1 MSVIP
6 GSGLLS
12 LINGFVDR
20 AIGADGLEPRVRDKL
35 LRQQLGSVSR
45 MTPAVLAASLVV
57 SGVFLMLT
65 WQTSRFWPILIACSI
80 IVLIGL
86 HGSYLAF
93 VHPQENADGPPRKA
107 VMRTITYALL
117 LGTLWGLVLNVLPV
131 EQNPAIRGAATIG
144 AGGLLCISMMALVVY
159 PQALA
164 AFSIPL
170 IVGALGSVLGL
181 DATPDV
187 WVHGAMLTTF
197 TFVMVIISL
206 NHAAGFVAHR
216 GSETQLKE
224 KGEIIGLLLR
234 EFEQST
240 SDWIWGF
247 DADGAINRMSAG
259 FTMATGVTENALL
272 GADFVHFLR
281 CITPPNDPLVAH
293 LERDVE
299 SRQTF
304 QDIELRV
311 MADGRECWWSLTG
324 KPAFDETGNY
334 LGYIGTG
341 SEVTERKLAERR
353 ITMLAHHDPMTG
365 LLNRTKFTE
374 QLNSCVARLERYGT
388 PFSVMFLDLD
398 QFKSVNDS
406 RGHMAGDRLLTQ
418 VARRIQG
425 QVRETDLVAR
435 LGGDEFAIILPND
448 CNVESIGNLASRLI
462 EVIKQGYVID
472 DDQIN
477 IGVSI
482 GIAMAPMNGTRPDQI
497 LRNADLALYRAK
509 ADGRSVYRFFE
520 SQMDSEARERRLLE
534 VELRDAISNNELVL
548 YYQPLVSAED
558 ARPTGFEALVRWN
571 HPIRGLVAPAEFIPI
586 AEQSNLIVDIGDW
599 TILQA
604 CLAAANW
611 PDHLTVAVNLSAK
624 HFRRSD
630 IAMVVKRA
638 LAVSGL
644 AAHRLEIEITE
655 GLLMENPEEV
665 VEKLGEIRALGV
677 TVAMD
682 DFGTG
687 YSSLSYLLKFPFD
700 KIKIDRSFVEASSDD
715 EVARDILKAIASLG
729 KTLKLKITAEGV
741 ETQAQ
746 AEFLSEI
753 ACHQLQGFYFARPL
767 DHIDLPHYLLTH
779 VLPQGPALKAE
790 AEAKLTALAND
801 QRHVG

>member
-1 MSVIP
+1 MLAFMSVLP
-6 GSGLLS
+6 GSGLFS

-20 AIGADGLEPRVRDKL
+20 AIGADGLTPHVRDKL
-35 LRQQLGSVSR
+35 LRQQLGSVTH
-45 MTPAVLAASLVV
+45 MAPAMLAASLVV
-57 SGVFLMLT
+57 SGVFLVLT
-65 WQTSRFWPILIACSI
+65 WQTTRFLPILCALIVIAF
-80 IVLIGL
+80 VGV
-86 HGSYLAF
+86 HNTYLA
-93 VHPQENADGPPRKA
+93 VWHRPEKPDERTRGA
-107 VMRTITYALL
+107 VIRTITYSLV
-117 LGTLWGLVLNVLPV
+117 LGVLWGFVLNVLPV
-131 EQNPAIRGAATIG
+131 DQSPTLHGAATIG
-144 AGGLLCISMMALVVY
+144 AGGLLCISMMALVNY

-170 IVGALGSVLGL
+170 IVGALGTVFGLGSGFNI
-181 DATPDV
+181 
-187 WVHGAMLTTF
+187 WVHATLLMGF
-197 TFVMVIISL
+197 TLIMVIITL
-206 NHAAGFVAHR
+206 HHAAAFVAHR
-216 GSETQLKE
+216 ASETLVKE
-224 KGEIIGLLLR
+224 KREIIGLLLG

-247 DADGAINRMSAG
+247 DADGAINRISEG
-259 FTMATGVTENALL
+259 FTVATGVSEDSLI

-281 CITPPNDPLVAH
+281 CITPPNDPLMLHV
-293 LERDVE
+293 ERDVLE
-299 SRQTF
+299 RQTF

-311 MADGRECWWSLTG
+311 IADGRECWWSLTG
-324 KPAFDETGNY
+324 KPAFDDAGNY

-341 SEVTERKLAERR
+341 SDVTARKVSERR

-365 LLNRTKFTE
+365 LINRTKFTE

-398 QFKSVNDS
+398 EFKSVNDS
-406 RGHMAGDRLLTQ
+406 RGHMAGDRLLTL

-425 QVRETDLVAR
+425 MVRETDLAAR
-435 LGGDEFAIILPND
+435 LGGDEFAIVLTNE
-448 CNVESIGNLASRLI
+448 CNVDSVSGLARRLI
-462 EVIKQGYVID
+462 EEIKRPYTID
-472 DDQIN
+472 GDHVT

-509 ADGRSVYRFFE
+509 ADGRSVFRLFE

-534 VELRDAISNNELVL
+534 VELRDAIKNNELVL

-558 ARPTGFEALVRWN
+558 ERPTGFEALIRWN
-571 HPIRGLVAPAEFIPI
+571 HPIRGLVPPAEFIPI

-599 TILQA
+599 TIEQA
-604 CLAAANW
+604 CTTATNW
-611 PDHLTVAVNLSAK
+611 PEHLTVSVNLSAK

-644 AAHRLEIEITE
+644 AAQRLEIEITE
-655 GLLMENPEEV
+655 GLLMENPDEV
-665 VEKLGEIRALGV
+665 VEKLGEVRALGV
-677 TVAMD
+677 TIAMD

-700 KIKIDRSFVEASSDD
+700 KIKIDRSFVEASSRD

-741 ETQAQ
+741 ETREQAD
-746 AEFLSEI
+746 FLAEI
-753 ACHQLQGFYFARPL
+753 ACHQLQGFYFSRPL
-767 DHIDLPHYLLTH
+767 DHIDLPHYMLTH
-779 VLPQGPALKAE
+779 VLSRAPVVKAE
-790 AEAKLTALAND
+790 AQARLTALA
-801 QRHVG
+801 G

>member
-1 MSVIP
+1 MFAPMSVIP
-6 GSGLLS
+6 GLGLIT

-20 AIGADGLEPRVRDKL
+20 AIGADGLSPHVRDKL
-35 LRQQLGSVSR
+35 LRQQLGSVMR
-45 MTPAVLAASLVV
+45 MTPFMLAASLVV
-57 SGVFLMLT
+57 SVVFLVLT
-65 WQTSRFWPILIACSI
+65 WQTTRFWPILAATG
-80 IVLIGL
+80 VMTLIGL
-86 HGSYLAF
+86 HSTYLAF
-93 VHPQENADGPPRKA
+93 LHHAEENASGRPQKS
-107 VMRTITYALL
+107 VIRTITYAVV
-117 LGTLWGLVLNVLPV
+117 LGCLWGFVLSVLPV
-131 EQNPAIRGAATIG
+131 DQDPTIRGAAALG
-144 AGGLLCISMMALVVY
+144 AGGLLCVSMMALINY

-170 IVGALGSVLGL
+170 IVGVLGMVL
-181 DATPDV
+181 GQSGTDI
-187 WVHGAMLTTF
+187 WIHGTLLMAF
-197 TFVMVIISL
+197 TFIMVVITL
-206 NHAAGFVAHR
+206 NHAAAFVAHR
-216 GSETQLKE
+216 ASETLVKE
-224 KGEIIGLLLR
+224 KREIIGLLLR

-259 FTMATGVTENALL
+259 FTSATGVPEEALL

-281 CITPPNDPLVAH
+281 CITPPGDPLMAH
-293 LERDVE
+293 LEHDVQE
-299 SRQTF
+299 RQTF
-304 QDIELRV
+304 QDIALRV
-311 MADGRECWWSLTG
+311 TADGRECWWNLTG
-324 KPAFDETGNY
+324 KPAFDESGKY

-341 SEVTERKLAERR
+341 SDITERKVAERR

-374 QLNSCVARLERYGT
+374 QLNSCVARLERYCT
-388 PFSVMFLDLD
+388 PFSLMFLDLD

-406 RGHMAGDRLLTQ
+406 RGHMVGDKLLTQ
-418 VARRIQG
+418 VSRRIQNL
-425 QVRETDLVAR
+425 VRETDLVAR
-435 LGGDEFAIILPND
+435 LGGDEFAVILPND
-448 CNVESIGNLASRLI
+448 CNVESVSVLAGRLI
-462 EVIKQGYVID
+462 EEIKEPYLID
-472 DDQIN
+472 DDQIH

-509 ADGRSVYRFFE
+509 ADGRSVFRFFE

-534 VELRDAISNNELVL
+534 VELRDAIQNNELVL
-548 YYQPLVSAED
+548 YYQPLVSAID
-558 ARPTGFEALVRWN
+558 SSPTGFEALIRWN
-571 HPIRGLVAPAEFIPI
+571 HPIRGLVAPAEFIPV

-599 TILQA
+599 TIVQA
-604 CLAAANW
+604 CMTAANW
-611 PDHLTVAVNLSAK
+611 PEHLTVAVNLSAK

-630 IAMVVKRA
+630 ISSVVKHA

-644 AAHRLEIEITE
+644 AAPRLEIEITE

-665 VEKLGEIRALGV
+665 VEKLAEIRALGV
-677 TVAMD
+677 TIAMD

-700 KIKIDRSFVEASSDD
+700 KIKIDRSFVDASSGD

-741 ETQAQ
+741 ETKAQ
-746 AEFLSEI
+746 ADFLAEI

-779 VLPQGPALKAE
+779 VLTQAPALKAE
-790 AEAKLTALAND
+790 AESRLAT
-801 QRHVG
+801 RMAS

>member
-1 MSVIP
+1 MP
-6 GSGLLS
+6 GLALFS

-20 AIGADGLEPRVRDKL
+20 AIGADGLSPHVRDKL
-35 LRQQLGSVSR
+35 LRQQLGSVTR
-45 MTPAVLAASLVV
+45 MTPAVLAASVV
-57 SGVFLMLT
+57 VAGVFLMLT
-65 WQTSRFWPILIACSI
+65 WGTPRFWPILVACAA

-86 HGSYLAF
+86 HGSYLAV
-93 VHPQENADGPPRKA
+93 VHPQEKEAGPPRKA
-107 VMRTITYALL
+107 VIRTVSYALL
-117 LGTLWGLVLNVLPV
+117 LGLLWGFVLNVLPV
-131 EQNPAIRGAATIG
+131 DQDPGIRGAATIG
-144 AGGLLCISMMALVVY
+144 AGGLLCVSMMALVTY

-170 IVGALGSVLGL
+170 IIGALGTVLGL
-181 DATPDV
+181 DTTSDV
-187 WVHGAMLTTF
+187 WVHATLLMAF

-206 NHAAGFVAHR
+206 NHAAGFVAYR
-216 GSETQLKE
+216 ASETQLKE
-224 KGEIIGLLLR
+224 KREIIGLLLR
-234 EFEQST
+234 EFEQSA

-247 DADGAINRMSAG
+247 DADGAINRMSTG
-259 FTMATGVTENALL
+259 FTTATGVTEDALV

-281 CITPPNDPLVAH
+281 CITPPNDPLLLR
-293 LERDVE
+293 LERDVQE
-299 SRQTF
+299 RETF
-304 QDIELRV
+304 QDAELRV
-311 MADGRECWWSLTG
+311 TADGRECWWSLTG
-324 KPAFDETGNY
+324 KPAFDETGKY

-341 SEVTERKLAERR
+341 SDLTERKLAERR

-425 QVRETDLVAR
+425 LVRETDLVAR

-448 CNVESIGNLASRLI
+448 CNVESVGGLADRLI
-462 EVIKQGYVID
+462 EETRRAYLVD

-534 VELRDAISNNELVL
+534 VELRDAINNNELVL
-548 YYQPLVSAED
+548 YYQPLVAAED
-558 ARPTGFEALVRWN
+558 GRPTGFEALVRWN
-571 HPIRGLVAPAEFIPI
+571 HPIRGLVAPAEFIPV

-604 CLAAANW
+604 CQAAATW

-630 IAMVVKRA
+630 ISVVVKRA
-638 LAVSGL
+638 LAMSGL
-644 AAHRLEIEITE
+644 AAPRLEIEITE

-677 TVAMD
+677 SIAMD

-700 KIKIDRSFVEASSDD
+700 KIKIDRSFVDASSGD

-741 ETQAQ
+741 ETREQ

-779 VLPQGPALKAE
+779 VLPEAPALKAE
-790 AEAKLTALAND
+790 AEAKLTALAGD
-801 QRHVG
+801 RRHAG

>member
-1 MSVIP
+1 MSVAP
-6 GSGLLS
+6 GSGLIS

-20 AIGADGLEPRVRDKL
+20 AIGADGLSAHVRDKL
-35 LRQQLGSVSR
+35 LRQQLGSVTR
-45 MTPAVLAASLVV
+45 MAPAMLVASIVV
-57 SGVFLMLT
+57 SAVFLILT
-65 WQTSRFWPILIACSI
+65 WQTTRFWPILAAVCV

-86 HGSYLAF
+86 HGTYLAF
-93 VHPQENADGPPRKA
+93 VHPQENTNGPPRRP
-107 VMRTITYALL
+107 VLRTIVYSLL
-117 LGTLWGLVLNVLPV
+117 LGSLWGFVLSVLPLD
-131 EQNPAIRGAATIG
+131 QDPAIRGAATIG
-144 AGGLLCISMMALVVY
+144 AGGLLCVSMMALVNY

-170 IVGALGSVLGL
+170 IIGALGTVLGL

-187 WVHGAMLTTF
+187 WVHGTLLMGF
-197 TFVMVIISL
+197 TFVMVIITL
-206 NHAAGFVAHR
+206 NHAAAFVAHR
-216 GSETQLKE
+216 ASETQLKE
-224 KGEIIGLLLR
+224 KREIIGLLLR

-247 DADGAINRMSAG
+247 DAEGAINRMSGG
-259 FTMATGVTENALL
+259 FTAATGVSEEALL

-281 CITPPNDPLVAH
+281 CITPPGDPLMAH
-293 LERDVE
+293 AERDVQG
-299 SRQTF
+299 RQTF

-311 MADGRECWWSLTG
+311 TADGKECWWSLTG
-324 KPAFDETGNY
+324 KPAYDESGNY

-341 SEVTERKLAERR
+341 SDITERKISERR
-353 ITMLAHHDPMTG
+353 ITTLAHHDPMTG

-374 QLNSCVARLERYGT
+374 QLSSCVARLERYGT

-418 VARRIQG
+418 VAQRIQAM
-425 QVRETDLVAR
+425 VRETDLVAR
-435 LGGDEFAIILPND
+435 LGGDEFAVILPND
-448 CNVESIGNLASRLI
+448 CNVDSVGGLAARMI
-462 EVIKQGYVID
+462 EDIRRAYVID
-472 DDQIN
+472 DDQVN

-534 VELRDAISNNELVL
+534 VELRDAIGNDELVL
-548 YYQPLVSAED
+548 YYQPLVSAD
-558 ARPTGFEALVRWN
+558 DGKPTGFEALVRWN
-571 HPIRGLVAPAEFIPI
+571 HPIRGLVPPAEFIPI

-599 TILQA
+599 TIMQA
-604 CLAAANW
+604 CLAAVNW
-611 PDHLTVAVNLSAK
+611 PEHLTVAVNLSAK

-630 IAMVVKRA
+630 ISMVVKRA

-644 AAHRLEIEITE
+644 AAPRLEIEITE

-677 TVAMD
+677 TIAMD

-700 KIKIDRSFVEASSDD
+700 KIKIDRSFVDASSDD

-741 ETQAQ
+741 ETREQ

-779 VLPQGPALKAE
+779 VLPKAPALKAE
-790 AEAKLTALAND
+790 AEAKLTALA
-801 QRHVG
+801 G